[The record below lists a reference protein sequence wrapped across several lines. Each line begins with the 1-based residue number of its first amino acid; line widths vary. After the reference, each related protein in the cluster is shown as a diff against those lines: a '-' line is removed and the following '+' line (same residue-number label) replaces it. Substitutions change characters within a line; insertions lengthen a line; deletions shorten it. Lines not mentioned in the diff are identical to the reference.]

1 MSKLLKGTFVEL
13 SNLRRKK
20 AMSIKFDSWFTYCVL
35 CQQKSVSVEFKR
47 WTNWP
52 KKIQFGSQKLH
63 LTPPLLLLKGL
74 CRCYAGKKTRNWKI
88 LMNDVENS
96 EKHSQRN

>member
-20 AMSIKFDSWFTYCVL
+20 AMSLKFDSWFTYCVL

-47 WTNWP
+47 WTTWP
-52 KKIQFGSQKLH
+52 KKNSIWESKIAVNPP
-63 LTPPLLLLKGL
+63 PPLLILKGL
-74 CRCYAGKKTRNWKI
+74 CRYYAGKKRET
-88 LMNDVENS
+88 
-96 EKHSQRN
+96 EKS

>member
-13 SNLRRKK
+13 SNQRRKK

-35 CQQKSVSVEFKR
+35 CQQKSVWVEFKR

-63 LTPPLLLLKGL
+63 LTPPPPPLLLLKGL
-74 CRCYAGKKTRNWKI
+74 CRCYAGKKRET
-88 LMNDVENS
+88 
-96 EKHSQRN
+96 EKF

>member
-20 AMSIKFDSWFTYCVL
+20 AMSLSLTVGL
-35 CQQKSVSVEFKR
+35 LTVSFVNKNQFR
-47 WTNWP
+47 SNLNVQLLDL
-52 KKIQFGSQKLH
+52 KKIQFGIQKLL

-74 CRCYAGKKTRNWKI
+74 CRYYAGKKRET
-88 LMNDVENS
+88 
-96 EKHSQRN
+96 EKF